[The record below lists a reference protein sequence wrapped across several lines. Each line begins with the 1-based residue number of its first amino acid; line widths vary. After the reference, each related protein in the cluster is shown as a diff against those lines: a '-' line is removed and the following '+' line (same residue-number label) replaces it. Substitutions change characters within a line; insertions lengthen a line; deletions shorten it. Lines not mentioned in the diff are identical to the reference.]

1 MEWRGI
7 EQPDRRLVPAAI
19 HFEFRLLLAIINVQ
33 VHGHDQTAHL
43 RLYRRQQ

>member
-1 MEWRGI
+1 
-7 EQPDRRLVPAAI
+7 
-19 HFEFRLLLAIINVQ
+19 LAIINVQ